1 MIFFELTIKTQKA
14 WNTFIKKGENFSRS
28 RNDKFFCSESR
39 CEAHVALFNSN
50 YFVYVVVEYN
60 FLFYLKFNIIIQI
73 ILMFG
78 AMR

>member
-1 MIFFELTIKTQKA
+1 MIFFLNWPLKLREHETHPSKQAKTLAEAEMIKISA
-14 WNTFIKKGENFSRS
+14 SN
-28 RNDKFFCSESR
+28 R

-78 AMR
+78 AIR